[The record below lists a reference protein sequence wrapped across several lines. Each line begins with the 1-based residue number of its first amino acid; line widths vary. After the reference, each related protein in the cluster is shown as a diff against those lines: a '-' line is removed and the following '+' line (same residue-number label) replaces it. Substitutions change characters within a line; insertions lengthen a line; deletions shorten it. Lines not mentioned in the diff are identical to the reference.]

1 MEQSVDNGSAF
12 GALMTDSSKAFYR
25 LSHELSIGKLDP
37 FDFDKKSLKLVHN
50 YL

>member
-1 MEQSVDNGSAF
+1 MEQSVDNDSAF
-12 GALMTDSSKAFYR
+12 GALMTDSSKAFYC
-25 LSHELSIGKLDP
+25 LSHELSIGKLDA